1 MLQRLF
7 QNILDQ
13 TPDVK
18 YFKRLAKK
26 SKFGKGLIFKTSLS
40 SKIDLGENLDFRNYI
55 SIWVGKE
62 AKLTLGKNVFINN
75 YCSINC
81 LQSVEIGENTLFGE
95 GVRVYD
101 HNHEYSFA
109 EGNLNVSRKDFTYG
123 DVKIG
128 KNCWLGSN
136 VVVLKG
142 VTIGDNSII
151 GAGCVI
157 YKDVPENTI
166 LINNQQNLMKTIV

>member
-1 MLQRLF
+1 MFEKLLNYLLRTKGERTFRTLA
-7 QNILDQ
+7 
-13 TPDVK
+13 PDV
-18 YFKRLAKK
+18 RV
-26 SKFGKGLIFKTSLS
+26 GKGLIVQISQNAKFQ
-40 SKIDLGENLDFRNYI
+40 LGKNMDFRNYI
-55 SIWVGKE
+55 NIWVGKE